1 MFIYVNVL
9 RSEKDGLYYLGYDY
23 NGKKRDSRSNQC
35 GCISWKHAA
44 WFDDKTNLEKVI
56 RMLYLRY
63 AVNYEVVRKAYKIKG
78 TDE

>member
-9 RSEKDGLYYLGYDY
+9 QSEKDGLYYLGYDY
-23 NGKKRDSRSNQC
+23 NNNPRQQRTNQC

-56 RMLYLRY
+56 RVLYLRY
-63 AVNYEVVRKAYKIKG
+63 AVNYVVVRKAYKIKAL
-78 TDE
+78 DE

>member
-9 RSEKDGLYYLGYDY
+9 QSQKDGLYYLGYDY
-23 NGKKRDSRSNQC
+23 DKKDRSRTNQC

-56 RMLYLRY
+56 RVLYLRY
-63 AVNYEVVRKAYKIKG
+63 AVNYEVVRKAYKI
-78 TDE
+78 TEEDE